1 MKKFRGRVV
10 STKMAKTAVIEV
22 ERYRIHPLYK
32 KRVKIKKKYHVHD
45 DLGVQGGEEVIFGEI
60 RPISKTKRWK
70 IIERVGVKKE
80 NDSTKK

>member
-32 KRVKIKKKYHVHD
+32 KRMKIKKKYHVHD
-45 DLGVQGGEEVIFGEI
+45 DLGVREGEEVIFGET

-80 NDSTKK
+80 NDSIKK

>member
-32 KRVKIKKKYHVHD
+32 KRMKIKKKYHVHD
-45 DLGVQGGEEVIFGEI
+45 DLGAQEGEEVIFGEI

-70 IIERVGVKKE
+70 IIERVGVKKK